1 MNFFYDSLGYPGIDS
16 YSEED
21 NILVDF
27 LLTDIQS
34 DIYFID
40 EIEEIILLIMKGETN
55 KWEGNLNTYSITIH
69 QDKVLIANEYNE
81 SINQIYDINKFFQT
95 IKEWKIFIQNNSKN
109 L

>member
-40 EIEEIILLIMKGETN
+40 EIEEIILSIMKDEIDN
-55 KWEGNLNTYSITIH
+55 WEGNLNTYSIKIY
-69 QDKVLIANEYNE
+69 QDKVLIVNEYNE
-81 SINQIYDINKFFQT
+81 GINQTYDMDKFFQI
-95 IKEWKIFIQNNSKN
+95 IKKWKNFIQNNNNN